1 MFSGIHLQQQSM
13 LSPRCEV
20 RAKPRAG
27 ESCGLR
33 TMLSVEWSQ
42 VAEMCLYLDDLT
54 EDRRITCLCS
64 RALFNDR
71 NLYYLGL
78 KGVEGGKKT
87 LQDCEDDDDE
97 EEEEELEVSNVS
109 EKEELDSESE
119 LMLQMGLP
127 IQFGGSSFEK
137 NFVSLETRVKQHK
150 IHKKK
155 KKKTKC
161 CYDIKQSIKECI
173 DVIDEVCED
182 EDSSLSIEQP
192 DEGCPCEEKPDEGCP
207 CEEKPSEGCPCEE
220 KPSEGCPCE
229 EKPSEGCPCEE
240 KPSEGCPC
248 EEKPS
253 EGCPCEEK
261 PSEGCPCE
269 EKPSEGCPCE
279 EKPSEGCPCEEKPS
293 EGCPCEEKPSEG
305 CPCEEKPDEGCPCEE
320 KPDEGCPCEEK
331 PDEGC
336 PCEEKPD
343 EGCPCEEKPDEG
355 CPCEEKPDE
364 GCPCE
369 EKPDEGCPCEE
380 KPDEGCPCEE
390 KPSEGCPCE
399 EKPNEGCPC
408 EEKPSEGCP
417 CEEKPNEGCPVE
429 EEQNEVCPGEKAAD
443 LKVTFAEPCSQ
454 ESWERYWDQY
464 GQGLLCQGWITKH
477 KEMAISGEDCSNE
490 PWNCSTTKEEWAE
503 HYNESY
509 WRYYEQFQYWTQ
521 QGWTFDELQDCDG
534 KDTVE
539 AQAAANLQLTGHTPH
554 IPSTSG
560 IDSFSDCV
568 NGLKN
573 INLDIKEMEGDSKP
587 LSVIY
592 DSHQMQ
598 NPESL
603 EAQCPCDP
611 DHSEPAD
618 VGSADRHA
626 SSGHSDTSRPVS
638 QVFRNTSPSGQT
650 SRNGQD
656 DADDDDDE
664 PPECKQAKIKRS
676 HELDAEENPCDVA
689 AELSTVL
696 GLKHG
701 TGQKFGGISHFKH
714 RTLRYLEKGVKHRSH
729 FLDMHRPVKNRHMF
743 FSEETEVKPIKSKA
757 VNKVKKFLKDIA
769 EPTGDLLNGKVSPP
783 KMEDST
789 NTSDSE
795 VRDHSSVGEPTG
807 QCKQPGDEDHP
818 DLNWPHEC
826 QDQIVTCP
834 SNVLDRSGESTE
846 TGCALP
852 ANTIW
857 CSHHA
862 SATEQPADT
871 ETNSST
877 RELVSLE
884 IPDYLQADEE
894 DNSNGAGSYVRCKK
908 KKKKQK
914 KKIQFLPPEIAADPH
929 LAKYWAQRYRLF
941 SRFDEGIKLDEEGW
955 FSVTPE
961 KIAEHIAHRVR
972 QCMSCAVVVDA
983 FCGVGGNAIQFALAG
998 MHVIAVDIDPVKLDL
1013 AYNNA
1018 MVYGVADRIELIRA
1032 DFMCIACDLKADVVF
1047 LSPPWG
1053 GPDYVSAETFDIKTM
1068 MSPDGFEV
1076 FQLSQEITKNII
1088 YFVPRNTDAE
1098 QVASLAGPGG
1108 QVEIEQNF
1116 LNKKLKTMTV
1126 YFGELIRK

>member
-1 MFSGIHLQQQSM
+1 M
-13 LSPRCEV
+13 LPSPRCEV
-20 RAKPRAG
+20 RGKT

-42 VAEMCLYLDDLT
+42 VAEMCLYLDDLK

-78 KGVEGGKKT
+78 KGLDGGKKT
-87 LQDCEDDDDE
+87 LTDCEDDDE
-97 EEEEELEVSNVS
+97 EVEEELEVSNISDLPV
-109 EKEELDSESE
+109 EKGELDSESE

-127 IQFGGSSFEK
+127 VQFGGSSFEK
-137 NFVSLETRVKQHK
+137 NFVPLETRVKQHK

-161 CYDIKQSIKECI
+161 SYDIKLSIKECI
-173 DVIDEVCED
+173 DDIYEVCED
-182 EDSSLSIEQP
+182 EEGSVSIEQP
-192 DEGCPCEEKPDEGCP
+192 DEGCPGEEKPVEGCPGEEKPDEGCP
-207 CEEKPSEGCPCEE
+207 G
-220 KPSEGCPCE
+220 
-229 EKPSEGCPCEE
+229 
-240 KPSEGCPC
+240 
-248 EEKPS
+248 
-253 EGCPCEEK
+253 
-261 PSEGCPCE
+261 
-269 EKPSEGCPCE
+269 
-279 EKPSEGCPCEEKPS
+279 
-293 EGCPCEEKPSEG
+293 
-305 CPCEEKPDEGCPCEE
+305 EEKPDEGCPGEE
-320 KPDEGCPCEEK
+320 KPDEGCPGEEK

-336 PCEEKPD
+336 PGEEKPD
-343 EGCPCEEKPDEG
+343 EGCPGEEKPDEG
-355 CPCEEKPDE
+355 CPGEEKPDE
-364 GCPCE
+364 GCPGE
-369 EKPDEGCPCEE
+369 EKPDEGCPGEE
-380 KPDEGCPCEE
+380 KPDEGCPGEE
-390 KPSEGCPCE
+390 KPDEGCPGE
-399 EKPNEGCPC
+399 EKPDEGCPREEKPDEGCPREEKPDEGCPGEEKPDEGCPGEEKPDEGCPGEEKPDEGCPGEEKPDEGCPGNEEPNEGCPR
-408 EEKPSEGCP
+408 EEEPDEGCP
-417 CEEKPNEGCPVE
+417 EEEEPNEGCPDE
-429 EEQNEVCPGEKAAD
+429 DATD
-443 LKVTFAEPCSQ
+443 LKVTSAEPCSR

-477 KEMAISGEDCSNE
+477 KEMAVSGEDWSDE

-509 WRYYEQFQYWTQ
+509 WRYYEQFQYWAQ
-521 QGWTFDELQDCDG
+521 QGWTFDELRDCDG
-534 KDTVE
+534 NDIVE
-539 AQAAANLQLTGHTPH
+539 AQAAANDQLTDHTLH
-554 IPSTSG
+554 IPLTSAES
-560 IDSFSDCV
+560 IDCLSDCV

-573 INLDIKEMEGDSKP
+573 INLDTKEMEGDSKP

-611 DHSEPAD
+611 DYSEPAD
-618 VGSADRHA
+618 VGSSDRHA
-626 SSGHSDTSRPVS
+626 SSGHADTSRPVS
-638 QVFRNTSPSGQT
+638 QVFRNTSPGGGQT
-650 SRNGQD
+650 PRNGRDND
-656 DADDDDDE
+656 DDDGDDDE

-701 TGQKFGGISHFKH
+701 TGQKYGGISHFKH

-729 FLDMHRPVKNRHMF
+729 FLDMHRPVKNRHIF
-743 FSEETEVKPIKSKA
+743 FSEESEVKPIKSKT
-757 VNKVKKFLKDIA
+757 VNKVKNFLKDIA

-795 VRDHSSVGEPTG
+795 GLDHSSVGE
-807 QCKQPGDEDHP
+807 CKQPGDEDRSEGKHRP
-818 DLNWPHEC
+818 APYWSREC

-834 SNVLDRSGESTE
+834 SNVLDRPGESTE
-846 TGCALP
+846 IGSALP
-852 ANTIW
+852 ASAIW

-862 SATEQPADT
+862 SATEQPADPGT
-871 ETNSST
+871 SSST
-877 RELVSLE
+877 RQRVSLE
-884 IPDYLQADEE
+884 IPDYLQANEE
-894 DNSNGAGSYVRCKK
+894 DNSIGVGSYVKCKK

-914 KKIQFLPPEIAADPH
+914 KKIQLLPPEIAADPH

-972 QCMSCAVVVDA
+972 QCMSGAVVVDA

-1032 DFMCIACDLKADVVF
+1032 DFMCIARDLKADVVF

-1076 FQLSQEITKNII
+1076 FQLSQQITRNII

-1098 QVASLAGPGG
+1098 Q
-1108 QVEIEQNF
+1108 
-1116 LNKKLKTMTV
+1116 
-1126 YFGELIRK
+1126 IRTPLPISYSCPPSHC